1 MKRKI
6 IIKGLKDKF
15 TVTPE
20 IKNHLNLLK
29 EYYKKQDI
37 SKNNIDIQ
45 IIFLRNKGLS
55 RKEICEELNINIKQ
69 LEYRIT
75 KINKEKNMRKP
86 QSEKDQAYIIIDNFI
101 ESIMSWCEVIV
112 VAIKNEDY
120 ERAQA
125 FKEIVDDNIKLTAE
139 DLTNVTGIHTSKVIQ
154 YLDEQRNYIIEKLME
169 NDWNI

>member
-29 EYYKKQDI
+29 EYYAKQDI

-45 IIFLRNKGLS
+45 IILLRNKGLT

-120 ERAQA
+120 ERAQD

-169 NDWNI
+169 NDK

>member
-29 EYYKKQDI
+29 EYYEKQDI

-45 IIFLRNKGLS
+45 IILLRNKGLT

-86 QSEKDQAYIIIDNFI
+86 QSEKDQAYIIVDNFI

-120 ERAQA
+120 ERAQD

-169 NDWNI
+169 NDK

>member
-55 RKEICEELNINIKQ
+55 RKEICEELNISIKQ

-86 QSEKDQAYIIIDNFI
+86 QSEKDQAYIIVDNFI

-169 NDWNI
+169 NDK

>member
-29 EYYKKQDI
+29 EYYEKQDI

-45 IIFLRNKGLS
+45 IILLRNKGLT

-112 VAIKNEDY
+112 VAIKNDLE
-120 ERAQA
+120 EEMLFVR
-125 FKEIVDDNIKLTAE
+125 EIV
-139 DLTNVTGIHTSKVIQ
+139 
-154 YLDEQRNYIIEKLME
+154 
-169 NDWNI
+169 

>member
-29 EYYKKQDI
+29 EYYEKQDI

-45 IIFLRNKGLS
+45 IILLRNKGLT

-86 QSEKDQAYIIIDNFI
+86 QSEKDQAYIIVDNFI

-169 NDWNI
+169 NDK

>member
-45 IIFLRNKGLS
+45 IILLRNKGLS
-55 RKEICEELNINIKQ
+55 RKEICEELNISIKQ
-69 LEYRIT
+69 LEYKIT

-101 ESIMSWCEVIV
+101 EGIMSWCEVIV

-169 NDWNI
+169 NDK

>member
-45 IIFLRNKGLS
+45 IIFLRNV
-55 RKEICEELNINIKQ
+55 EELNINLLRQ
-69 LEYRIT
+69 FQ
-75 KINKEKNMRKP
+75 KIYEKN
-86 QSEKDQAYIIIDNFI
+86 IDKYKSMQEAFQNEAHFI
-101 ESIMSWCEVIV
+101 QNLV
-112 VAIKNEDY
+112 
-120 ERAQA
+120 
-125 FKEIVDDNIKLTAE
+125 KLF
-139 DLTNVTGIHTSKVIQ
+139 VYQ
-154 YLDEQRNYIIEKLME
+154 LDI
-169 NDWNI
+169 

>member
-55 RKEICEELNINIKQ
+55 RKEICEELNISIKQ

-86 QSEKDQAYIIIDNFI
+86 QSEKDQAYIIVDNFI

-125 FKEIVDDNIKLTAE
+125 FKETVDDNIKLTAE

-154 YLDEQRNYIIEKLME
+154 YLDEQRNDIIEKLME
-169 NDWNI
+169 NDK

>member
-6 IIKGLKDKF
+6 IIKELKDKF
-15 TVTPE
+15 IVTPE

-29 EYYKKQDI
+29 EYYKKQD
-37 SKNNIDIQ
+37 KNNIDIQ
-45 IIFLRNKGLS
+45 IILLRNKGLS

-120 ERAQA
+120 ERAQV

-154 YLDEQRNYIIEKLME
+154 YLDEQRNYIISKLME
-169 NDWNI
+169 NDR

>member
-1 MKRKI
+1 MKRKV
-6 IIKGLKDKF
+6 KDKF
-15 TVTPE
+15 IVTPE
-20 IKNHLNLLK
+20 IENHLKLLK
-29 EYYKKQDI
+29 EYYKKQL
-37 SKNNIDIQ
+37 SKNSIDIQ
-45 IIFLRNKGLS
+45 IIFLRKKGLS
-55 RKEICEELNINIKQ
+55 RKEICEELNINMKQ

-75 KINKEKNMRKP
+75 KINKEKNMRSP
-86 QSEKDQAYIIIDNFI
+86 QSEKDQTYIIVDNFI
-101 ESIMSWCEVIV
+101 ESIMSWCEEII

-169 NDWNI
+169 NNR

>member
-86 QSEKDQAYIIIDNFI
+86 QSEKDQAYIIVDNFI

-154 YLDEQRNYIIEKLME
+154 YLDEQRNDIIEKLME
-169 NDWNI
+169 NDK

>member
-112 VAIKNEDY
+112 
-120 ERAQA
+120 
-125 FKEIVDDNIKLTAE
+125 
-139 DLTNVTGIHTSKVIQ
+139 TGKQ
-154 YLDEQRNYIIEKLME
+154 YKHRYLQS
-169 NDWNI
+169 

>member
-29 EYYKKQDI
+29 EYYEKQDI

-45 IIFLRNKGLS
+45 IILLRNKGLT

>member
-29 EYYKKQDI
+29 EYYEKQDI

-45 IIFLRNKGLS
+45 IILLRNKGLT

-86 QSEKDQAYIIIDNFI
+86 QSEKDQAYIIVDNFI

-154 YLDEQRNYIIEKLME
+154 YLDEQRNDIIEKLME
-169 NDWNI
+169 NDK

>member
-29 EYYKKQDI
+29 EYYEKQDI

-45 IIFLRNKGLS
+45 IILLRNKGLT

-86 QSEKDQAYIIIDNFI
+86 QSEKDQAYIIVDNFI

>member
-55 RKEICEELNINIKQ
+55 RKEICEELNISIKQ

-86 QSEKDQAYIIIDNFI
+86 QSEKDQAYIIVDNFI

-154 YLDEQRNYIIEKLME
+154 YLDEQRNDIIEKLME
-169 NDWNI
+169 NDK

>member
-6 IIKGLKDKF
+6 IIKELKDKF
-15 TVTPE
+15 IVTPE

-29 EYYKKQDI
+29 EYYKKQD
-37 SKNNIDIQ
+37 KNNIDIQ
-45 IIFLRNKGLS
+45 IILLRKKGLS

-120 ERAQA
+120 ERAQV

-154 YLDEQRNYIIEKLME
+154 YLDEQRNYIISKLME
-169 NDWNI
+169 NDR

>member
-29 EYYKKQDI
+29 EYYEKQDI

-45 IIFLRNKGLS
+45 IILLRNKGLT

-169 NDWNI
+169 NDK

>member
-29 EYYKKQDI
+29 EYYEKQDI

-45 IIFLRNKGLS
+45 IILLRNKGLT

-120 ERAQA
+120 ERAQD

-169 NDWNI
+169 NDK

>member
-1 MKRKI
+1 MKRKNG
-6 IIKGLKDKF
+6 IKGLKDKF
-15 TVTPE
+15 IVTPE

-101 ESIMSWCEVIV
+101 ESIWSWCEVIV

-154 YLDEQRNYIIEKLME
+154 YLDEQRNYVIEKLME
-169 NDWNI
+169 NDK

>member
-29 EYYKKQDI
+29 EYYEKQDI

-45 IIFLRNKGLS
+45 IILLRNKGLT

-154 YLDEQRNYIIEKLME
+154 YLDEQRNDIIEKLME
-169 NDWNI
+169 NDK